1 MSIISDVI
9 LVGGSFLFDFG
20 AAKAGVIAREKIIV
34 IKNKQIRLMKKF
46 CVIFFG
52 LLLILQNASALTQQ
66 FNSNPKNYNVKLQ
79 IFEDSNTVA
88 EFMVAI
94 ADNDA
99 KREYG
104 LMNLGALG
112 RKHGML
118 FVFDHNQVINMWM
131 KNTKI
136 PLDMIFIDEN
146 DVIVNIKENATP
158 QSLEVISSGKK
169 ARKILE
175 INGGLS
181 QSFGIKIGQKIR

>member
-1 MSIISDVI
+1 MSIISEVI

-181 QSFGIKIGQKIR
+181 QSFGIKIGQKLR